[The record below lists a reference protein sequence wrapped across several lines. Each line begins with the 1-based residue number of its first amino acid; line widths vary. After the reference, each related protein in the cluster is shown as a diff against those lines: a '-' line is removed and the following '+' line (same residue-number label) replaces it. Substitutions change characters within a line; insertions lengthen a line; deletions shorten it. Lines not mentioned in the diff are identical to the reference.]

1 MAGSLNAGLNIL
13 KFVFVLQI
21 YVIQF
26 PIMSSLRNA
35 VKRRAH
41 KERAQ
46 PAARSKFGLLEKHK
60 DYVLRARDY
69 QKKKEHIQRL
79 QEKAASRNP
88 DEFYFKMINT
98 RTVDGVHRPQSG
110 AKQYSH
116 EEMLLM
122 KTQDIRYVL
131 QKAQSEKKKVE
142 RLQSALHSI
151 GCPPSNR
158 HTYFAEDREEA
169 KELEPSVLAAE
180 EKAIIPA
187 QLPKRIKKKMA
198 AAYKELEERKKRAD
212 EMQNIVT
219 EMSLRK
225 ELMGKG
231 RKRKLRDDEI
241 VHETT
246 GPVYKWRKER
256 KR

>member
-1 MAGSLNAGLNIL
+1 
-13 KFVFVLQI
+13 
-21 YVIQF
+21 
-26 PIMSSLRNA
+26 MSSLRNS

-46 PAARSKFGLLEKHK
+46 PAVRSKFGLLEKHK

-69 QKKKEHIQRL
+69 HKKQENIQRL

-98 RTVDGVHRPQSG
+98 RTVDGVHRPKSG
-110 AKQYSH
+110 AKQYSN
-116 EEMLLM
+116 EELLLM

-142 RLQSALHSI
+142 RLQSALHCI

-169 KELEPSVLAAE
+169 KELEQVVFSSK
-180 EKAIIPA
+180 EKAIIPGR
-187 QLPKRIKKKMA
+187 LPKQIKKKVA

-212 EMQNIVT
+212 EMQNIVMD
-219 EMSLRK
+219 MSLRK

-241 VHETT
+241 VHPTA

>member
-1 MAGSLNAGLNIL
+1 
-13 KFVFVLQI
+13 
-21 YVIQF
+21 
-26 PIMSSLRNA
+26 MSSLRNA
-35 VKRRAH
+35 VKRRTH

-69 QKKKEHIQRL
+69 HKKQENIQRL
-79 QEKAASRNP
+79 REKAASRNP

-110 AKQYSH
+110 AKQYSN
-116 EEMLLM
+116 EELLLM
-122 KTQDIRYVL
+122 KTQDIQYVL
-131 QKAQSEKKKVE
+131 QKAQSEKKKAE
-142 RLQSALHSI
+142 RLQSALHCI
-151 GCPPSNR
+151 GCHPSNR

-169 KELEPSVLAAE
+169 KELEQVILSSE
-180 EKAIIPA
+180 EKAIFPA
-187 QLPKRIKKKMA
+187 KLPKRIKRKMA
-198 AAYKELEERKKRAD
+198 GAYKELEERKKRAD

-241 VHETT
+241 VHPTS